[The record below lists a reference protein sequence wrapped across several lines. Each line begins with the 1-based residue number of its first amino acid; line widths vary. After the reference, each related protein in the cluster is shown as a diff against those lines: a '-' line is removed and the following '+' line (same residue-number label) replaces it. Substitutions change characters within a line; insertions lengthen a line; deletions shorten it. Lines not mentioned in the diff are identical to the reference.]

1 MIRRGSLLVKLVKLV
16 DHIPKPPLEKKLSRG
31 RPKFYSDTVFLKAV
45 IIMIV
50 KHLHKVGELLSV
62 LEEPTHEMQTLRK
75 LLTQEGRY
83 PSRRT
88 WERRLKQIPE
98 TLPAQIRC
106 LAQHLLS
113 CIKPFDICGRAAA
126 IDSTVL
132 PAKGGVWH
140 KKDRE
145 RGLIPH
151 TSIDTDAHWT
161 KSDYH
166 GWVYGFKLH
175 LITTVSWVWIP
186 LAARLTPANCA
197 DNVMAPDL
205 IGDLCAE
212 IRYLLGDTHYN
223 AENVRQAFEDET
235 HFLVASKPGPYP
247 HDDDGKDVRRIFH
260 SLRSRSI
267 ENFNEQFKG
276 IFDVHTQVPT
286 KGLINTARF
295 ALGAVFV
302 YQLILLFRFQEGLD
316 LRQGLKA
323 CLKAG

>member
-16 DHIPKPPLEKKLSRG
+16 DHIPEPARQEKPSRG
-31 RPKFYSDTVFLKAV
+31 RPKFYSDQVFLKAV

-50 KHLHKVGELLSV
+50 KHLHKVGELLCV
-62 LEEPTHEMQTLRK
+62 LEEPTEEMQELRQ
-75 LLTQEGRY
+75 LLTFEGRY

-88 WERRLKQIPE
+88 FERRLKQIPE

-106 LAQHLLS
+106 LAQHLLAR
-113 CIKPFDICGRAAA
+113 IKPFDTCGCAAA

-145 RGLIPH
+145 RGRIPH
-151 TSIDTDAHWT
+151 TSIDTQAHWT

-166 GWVYGFKLH
+166 GWIYGWKRH

-197 DNVMAPDL
+197 DNMIAPDL
-205 IGDLCAE
+205 SGDLSPE
-212 IRYLLGDTHYN
+212 IGYLLGDTLYN
-223 AENVRQAFEDET
+223 ADNVRQSFEDET
-235 HFLVASKPGPYP
+235 HFLVASNPGPYP
-247 HDDDGKDVRRIFH
+247 RDDEGKDVRRIFH
-260 SLRSRSI
+260 LLRSRSI
-267 ENFNEQFKG
+267 ENFNGQFKG

-302 YQLILLFRFQEGLD
+302 YQLILLFRFQDGLD
-316 LRQGLKA
+316 LRQGLKP

>member
-16 DHIPKPPLEKKLSRG
+16 DHIPAPPPQEKLNRG
-31 RPKFYSDTVFLKAV
+31 RPKFYSDQVFLKAV

-50 KHLHKVGELLSV
+50 KHLHKVGELLCV
-62 LEEPTHEMQTLRK
+62 LEEPTEEMQTLRQ

-88 WERRLKQIPE
+88 WERRLKQIPL
-98 TLPAQIRC
+98 TLPAQIGC
-106 LAQHLLS
+106 LAQHLLAR
-113 CIKPFDICGRAAA
+113 IKPFHASGRAAA

-140 KKDRE
+140 KKDRV
-145 RGLIPH
+145 RGVIPH
-151 TSIDTDAHWT
+151 TTIDTEAHWT
-161 KSDYH
+161 RSDYH
-166 GWVYGFKLH
+166 GWIYGWKLH

-186 LAARLTPANCA
+186 LAARLTPANRA
-197 DNVMAPDL
+197 DNVIAPDL
-205 IGDLCAE
+205 IGDLSSE
-212 IRYLLGDTHYN
+212 IRFLLGDTLYN
-223 AENVRQAFEDET
+223 AENVRQAFEDKT
-235 HFLVASKPGPYP
+235 HFLVASKRGPYP
-247 HDDDGKDVRRIFH
+247 HNDEGKEVRRIFH
-260 SLRSRSI
+260 LLRSRSI

-276 IFDVHTQVPT
+276 LFDVHTQVPT
-286 KGLINTARF
+286 KGMINTARF

-316 LRQGLKA
+316 LRLGLKP

>member
-16 DHIPKPPLEKKLSRG
+16 DQIPAPPPQEKLSRG
-31 RPKFYSDTVFLKAV
+31 RPKFYSDQVFLKAV

-62 LEEPTHEMQTLRK
+62 LEEPTEEMQRLRK

-88 WERRLKQIPE
+88 FERRLKQIPE

-113 CIKPFDICGRAAA
+113 CIKPFDTCGRAAA

-145 RGLIPH
+145 RGVIPH
-151 TSIDTDAHWT
+151 TSIDTEAHWT

-166 GWVYGFKLH
+166 GWIYGFKLH

-205 IGDLCAE
+205 IGDLSSD
-212 IRYLLGDTHYN
+212 IRFLLGDTFYN

-247 HDDDGKDVRRIFH
+247 RDDDGKDVRRIFH

-276 IFDVHTQVPT
+276 LFDVHTQVPT

-302 YQLILLFRFQEGLD
+302 YQLILLFRFQEGLN

>member
-16 DHIPKPPLEKKLSRG
+16 DQIPAPSLQEKLSRG
-31 RPKFYSDTVFLKAV
+31 RPKFYSDAVFLKAV

-62 LEEPTHEMQTLRK
+62 LEGPTYEMQTLRK

-113 CIKPFDICGRAAA
+113 RIKPFDICGRAAA

-140 KKDRE
+140 KKDRV
-145 RGLIPH
+145 RGRIPH

-166 GWVYGFKLH
+166 GWVYGFKRH

-205 IGDLCAE
+205 IADLCPE
-212 IRYLLGDTHYN
+212 IGYLLGDTHYN
-223 AENVRQAFEDET
+223 AENVRQAFEDES

>member
-16 DHIPKPPLEKKLSRG
+16 DRIPAPPLEKKLSRG

-50 KHLHKVGELLSV
+50 KHLHTVGELLSV
-62 LEEPTHEMQTLRK
+62 LEEPTDEMQTLRK

-88 WERRLKQIPE
+88 WQRRLKQMPL

-113 CIKPFDICGRAAA
+113 RIKPFDTCGRAAA

-140 KKDRE
+140 KKDRV
-145 RGLIPH
+145 RGRIPH

-166 GWVYGFKLH
+166 GWIYGFKLH

-205 IGDLCAE
+205 IGDLCPE
-212 IRYLLGDTHYN
+212 IGYLLGDTHYN
-223 AENVRQAFEDET
+223 AENVRQAFEDEA

-247 HDDDGKDVRRIFH
+247 RDDPGKDVRRIFH

>member
-1 MIRRGSLLVKLVKLV
+1 MIRRGSLLVKLIKLV
-16 DHIPKPPLEKKLSRG
+16 DHIPAPVQPEKPMRG
-31 RPKFYSDTVFLKAV
+31 RPKFYSDQVFLKAV

-50 KHLHKVGELLSV
+50 KHLHKVGELLCV
-62 LEEPTHEMQTLRK
+62 LEEPTEEMQELRQ
-75 LLTQEGRY
+75 LLTFEGRY

-88 WERRLKQIPE
+88 FERRLKQIPE

-106 LAQHLLS
+106 LAQHLLAR
-113 CIKPFDICGRAAA
+113 IKPFDTCGRAAA

-145 RGLIPH
+145 RGRIPH
-151 TSIDTDAHWT
+151 TSIDTQAHWT
-161 KSDYH
+161 KSAYH
-166 GWVYGFKLH
+166 GWIYGWKLH

-197 DNVMAPDL
+197 DNVIAPDL
-205 IGDLCAE
+205 IGDLSGD
-212 IRYLLGDTHYN
+212 IRFLLGDTHYN
-223 AENVRQAFEDET
+223 AENVRQAFEDDT
-235 HFLVASKPGPYP
+235 HVLIASKPGPYP
-247 HDDDGKDVRRIFH
+247 RDDEGKDVRRIFH
-260 SLRSRSI
+260 LLRSRSI
-267 ENFNEQFKG
+267 ENFNGQFKG

-286 KGLINTARF
+286 KGRINTARF

-316 LRQGLKA
+316 LRQGLKP